1 MSTYV
6 ELHCHSNYSFQ
17 DGASSVYE
25 LLEQAKKLHYSA
37 LAITDHNNLCGVVEF
52 ARAARFYGIQ
62 PIIGSE
68 VTLEDGSHI
77 TLLVKSREGYAN
89 LCRIISSG
97 SLSSHGKSFAFDRKH
112 FDSYNQGLILLT
124 GVSMLTASWKLWQSS
139 KNISHIDQWGKP
151 VDNNCGYRTH
161 TIYFRWH
168 E

>member
-124 GVSMLTASWKLWQSS
+124 GCS
-139 KNISHIDQWGKP
+139 KGQIPVLIAQGKQREAEKVFDQYIK
-151 VDNNCGYRTH
+151 
-161 TIYFRWH
+161 YFGQ
-168 E
+168 ENVFVELQQN